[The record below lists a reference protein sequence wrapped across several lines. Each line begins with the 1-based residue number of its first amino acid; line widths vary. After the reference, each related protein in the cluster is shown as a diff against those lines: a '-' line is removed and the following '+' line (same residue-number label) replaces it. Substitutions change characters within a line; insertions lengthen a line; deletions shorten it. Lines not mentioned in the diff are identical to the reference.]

1 MMAHQYFPDLA
12 FRFAT
17 SISNFFEKEK
27 VIYSTP
33 VLKTSTPSMS
43 SPLVYY
49 VLLDSATGEPYKGAS
64 EDAVSLS
71 SGSSVVQ
78 FRDAV
83 FLKNPKKLC
92 SVDASDLIVYKSK
105 RSFENRNAAAVDEN
119 EKPLKASFPL
129 DGLGETDEDDKILVV
144 VVPPPTQN
152 DLQAD
157 SKAVADFWTA
167 LRTYSGPVEA
177 NNVIQ
182 LPNTVFI
189 LGEPTIGSS
198 IYIRPCYPL
207 LLKES
212 LKAVQTNES
221 RNLIILGTPGIGKTY
236 FGYFLLLYL
245 ARFKSTVVY
254 ETVLMRKVYVF
265 TPDRVFIFKEN
276 SHDVDNYLKD
286 PETFYIVDGQ
296 RPDYVNAKTILLSS
310 FRKEIW
316 YKFSNE
322 GADIRHMPVW
332 SRKEILNCR
341 SLLYP
346 ELSEDLV
353 KDLYSRWGGIARY
366 VLKLATN
373 TEKQEDLTN
382 AIRESNIYSILQSI
396 GGSGKKAEASSRL
409 IHSLVTEDFHSGP
422 YVFASEYVATEI
434 YEHAY
439 KDAREKLIRFI
450 SASDRMDPYGQLR
463 GTMFENFA
471 HTVLA
476 RGGSFKVRDLQT
488 NEESTLELPGD
499 LKFFK
504 YSSNDD
510 IQAARNHYFIP
521 ASKTFKSV
529 DSFIKPNLLFQMTCA
544 ENHPCKQ
551 AGLRD
556 VLNNILDHP
565 SEPKLYFVVP
575 PDRFATF
582 TYQSYHG
589 TNGQVL
595 SEPGIFRCVREL
607 SQFVLELP
615 LVSQ

>member
-1 MMAHQYFPDLA
+1 M
-12 FRFAT
+12 
-17 SISNFFEKEK
+17 
-27 VIYSTP
+27 
-33 VLKTSTPSMS
+33 
-43 SPLVYY
+43 
-49 VLLDSATGEPYKGAS
+49 
-64 EDAVSLS
+64 
-71 SGSSVVQ
+71 
-78 FRDAV
+78 
-83 FLKNPKKLC
+83 
-92 SVDASDLIVYKSK
+92 
-105 RSFENRNAAAVDEN
+105 
-119 EKPLKASFPL
+119 
-129 DGLGETDEDDKILVV
+129 
-144 VVPPPTQN
+144 
-152 DLQAD
+152 
-157 SKAVADFWTA
+157 
-167 LRTYSGPVEA
+167 
-177 NNVIQ
+177 
-182 LPNTVFI
+182 
-189 LGEPTIGSS
+189 
-198 IYIRPCYPL
+198 
-207 LLKES
+207 
-212 LKAVQTNES
+212 
-221 RNLIILGTPGIGKTY
+221 IILGTPGIGKTY

-373 TEKQEDLTN
+373 TEKQEDLTK
-382 AIRESNIYSILQSI
+382 AIGESNIYSILQSI

-422 YVFASEYVATEI
+422 YVFASEYVATKI

-439 KDAREKLIRFI
+439 KNAREKLIRFI